1 MARVPLERAKY
12 IGKGKNMKYYV
23 VEFKHENESIVVRSE
38 WNLNKGDI
46 VLFNHWGD
54 FQNAEVVEEVELL
67 LGVTT
72 YKNAPKVI
80 KFIDI
85 KEYNKENTKKT
96 KAALLLSA
104 MNDIEEEIKLREQ
117 RNKLAGKDDRYKELY
132 SELEQLQEPIQV
144 SNVKTDEIVK
154 GEESVE

>member
-1 MARVPLERAKY
+1 
-12 IGKGKNMKYYV
+12 MKYYV